1 MLRNRGAALALA
13 ALCALAGYGAW
24 VSPQQPPYHQT
35 AGNRAENRRYEIRS
49 QAPDER
55 IAFYTEVLAWFTGV
69 LAVVSA
75 VVQGFCVNAGE
86 KMHRRAGVKMHH
98 GQRRRI
104 VAGAWRSTGQGQP
117 KLSLPVRSM
126 NQLSVP
132 TWHPPTTA
140 RSVGDGRSGATR
152 STASM
157 ASTGPSPQ

>member
-75 VVQGFCVNAGE
+75 VVQGFWLPRGGSTSRGISLVANGWSRRQRRSSTMIGFGFTAGHARSE
-86 KMHRRAGVKMHH
+86 ASSDTERRA
-98 GQRRRI
+98 
-104 VAGAWRSTGQGQP
+104 VA
-117 KLSLPVRSM
+117 
-126 NQLSVP
+126 QL
-132 TWHPPTTA
+132 
-140 RSVGDGRSGATR
+140 GRAPNPNDSRTSACE
-152 STASM
+152 
-157 ASTGPSPQ
+157 P